1 DVCDWVASGQY
12 HDPENRHGEK
22 SVSYLVG
29 GEVIIETLE
38 GRMTAD
44 IGDYVIKGVKGGFYP
59 CKPDIFHAT
68 YDRVPVREPSDAEV
82 SWGPVSDTPEPPPS
96 TQRRVDVSDDDPSE
110 LRGVRL
116 MREGIEA
123 NEANASAGNP
133 PVESLRGVDRRH
145 PRFRCR
151 RRGRTTRDGRA
162 APEARSTDET

>member
-1 DVCDWVASGQY
+1 MGGPRWRDAQRVARWIVKRGWT
-12 HDPENRHGEK
+12 PP
-22 SVSYLVG
+22 
-29 GEVIIETLE
+29 
-38 GRMTAD
+38 AD
-44 IGDYVIKGVKGGFYP
+44 LP
-59 CKPDIFHAT
+59 A
-68 YDRVPVREPSDAEV
+68 
-82 SWGPVSDTPEPPPS
+82 DTPEPPPS

-123 NEANASAGNP
+123 NEANASADNP